1 MNTSIGKLSGSFRV
15 LALGGA
21 LLLVIAG
28 APLVPTS
35 PRAVAQDLGGATRPP
50 PDLKVLLLWAAD
62 TSSGSPVRY
71 NIFRKP
77 AASTAYPVTPLNS
90 APISP
95 VSDTMQFKAI
105 IPRGSDDWNFI
116 SYALADSVGGRNPV
130 QPLLNVFAITS
141 FPQGSRNWQ
150 RVQMLV
156 AVKPSVAQVMGQAYT
171 DLSVVNGTAY
181 KYKIFR
187 VNSGGT
193 QLPSTGANEITIT
206 AGVPGAIPVPAG
218 VRIVVGD
225 ARLQILWT
233 KPSAHYSGFNVYR
246 SPTSIGPFRPVN
258 DVSYS
263 ADLSRDI
270 DSVALSPVANGFTD
284 YEHWDTAGNPLPR
297 TAPGNPIP
305 FTGPANLVTYWYKV
319 AHTDILGNAGPLS
332 GVVSGSPV
340 DKTPPATPQDIFVEA
355 VESNSSFRVRW
366 SKARLDIDGHR
377 ENVVSYNIYRY
388 ARPDNPS
395 LGAAAV
401 LPRIHQPGPLDSTR
415 VLVKDDSTLG
425 LRSACTDSTLYFRVE
440 AVDSSGNVSRRSIAV
455 GAALKDTTRP
465 AVVKGTAAEGYDDY
479 IRVKW
484 TLNTDCGVD
493 AYLIYRSL
501 CDRGKWYPC
510 PAKFSNGRIYDATG
524 APASNNGKRGDCG
537 GPFALVG
544 VVPASLAKALGGGSA
559 YFDDHS
565 VPPGSPLC
573 YAYLVKA
580 QDHSQN
586 ISGTLPVPTVP
597 PEIIVC
603 QRLRDRTP
611 PEPAIIAGLF
621 ARDSAI
627 QVDYIGP
634 PVQDIAAYHIY
645 RSDTDQFG
653 TYVWVGGMTV
663 VPPPGTGVPLSA
675 PYPAPPHVN
684 CDSIPLVSNPYMSA
698 GTFFDRHVD
707 RKHIY
712 WYKVL
717 GVDRAGNQ
725 SLPDSALA
733 ISTFTFASGR
743 EIPPQIVSVTA
754 TDNPC
759 ALTLNWTPAF
769 DTTLVKGFLVFRS
782 TNPAGQ
788 YYQLEGLQ
796 KSNTFADP
804 SVVRNTAY
812 FYRVVALRHDGMLTA
827 MSDPKSGVHP

>member
-1 MNTSIGKLSGSFRV
+1 MNIRVRKPRAGFRAGRIRKV
-15 LALGGA
+15 T
-21 LLLVIAG
+21 LLILISASL
-28 APLVPTS
+28 PLLPVS
-35 PRAVAQDLGGATRPP
+35 PRLFAQDLGAATRPM
-50 PDLKVLLLWAAD
+50 PDLRVLLMWGAD
-62 TSSGSPVRY
+62 TLSGSPVRY

-77 AASTAYPVTPLNS
+77 AASTAYPVMPLNTT
-90 APISP
+90 PIGP
-95 VSDTMQFKAI
+95 ITDTVQFKAI

-130 QPLLNVFAITS
+130 QPLANVFSITS
-141 FPQGSRNWQ
+141 FTPGSRKWQ

-156 AVKPSVAQVMGQAYT
+156 AVRPTVALVMGQAYT

-187 VNSGGT
+187 VNSGGA
-193 QLPSTGANEITIT
+193 QLPSTGANEVTIT
-206 AGVPGAIPVPAG
+206 AGVPAAIPVPSG

-225 ARLQILWT
+225 AKLQVLWS
-233 KPSAHYSGFNVYR
+233 KPLPQFSGFNVYR
-246 SPTSIGPFRPVN
+246 SGNPIGPYRLVN
-258 DVSYS
+258 DVDYS
-263 ADLSRDI
+263 ADVSRDI
-270 DSVALSPVANGFTD
+270 DSVAVSPAANGFTD
-284 YEHWDTAGNPLPR
+284 YEHWDTTGNPLPR
-297 TAPGNPIP
+297 TVPGNPLP
-305 FTGPANLVTYWYKV
+305 FTGPANGVTYWYKV
-319 AHTDILGNAGPLS
+319 AHKDILGNIGALS
-332 GVVSGSPV
+332 TQVSGTPV
-340 DKTPPATPQDIFVEA
+340 DRTPPATPQDIFVEA

-366 SKARLDIDGHR
+366 TKVRLDIDGHR
-377 ENVVSYNIYRY
+377 ENVVSYNVYRY
-388 ARPDNPS
+388 ARPDNPA
-395 LGAAAV
+395 LGAVAV
-401 LPRIHQPGPLDSTR
+401 PPAILQPGPPDSSR
-415 VLVKDDSTLG
+415 ILVKDDSSGG
-425 LRSACTDSTLYFRVE
+425 LRSACLDSTLYFRVE
-440 AVDSSGNVSRRSIAV
+440 AVDASGNISRRSIAV

-465 AVVKGTAAEGYDDY
+465 AVVKGTKAEGYDDY

-484 TLNTDCGVD
+484 DLNTDCGID

-510 PAKFSNGRIYDATG
+510 SPKFTSARGQTQPSAAD
-524 APASNNGKRGDCG
+524 GKRKGDCG
-537 GPFALVG
+537 GPFVLVG
-544 VVPASLAKALGGGSA
+544 VLPQSLAKALGGGTA

-565 VPPGSPLC
+565 VPAGSPLC

-586 ISGTLPVPTVP
+586 ISGSLPVPAVP

-645 RSDTDQFG
+645 RSDSSQFG
-653 TYVWVGGMTV
+653 IYRWVGGMTV
-663 VPPPGTGVPLSA
+663 VPPPGTGVPLAA
-675 PYPAPPHVN
+675 PYTPPSQVA

-717 GVDRAGNQ
+717 GIDRAGNQ

-743 EIPPQIVSVTA
+743 ETAPQIVSVTA

-759 ALTLNWTPAF
+759 ALTLNWTPAY
-769 DTTLVKGFLVFRS
+769 DTALVRGFLVFRS
-782 TNPAGQ
+782 TSPVGQ
-788 YYQLEGLQ
+788 YFQLEGLQ
-796 KSNTFADP
+796 KSNVFSDP
-804 SVVRNTAY
+804 SVARNSTY
-812 FYRVVALRHDGMLTA
+812 FYRVVALRRDGMLTA

>member
-1 MNTSIGKLSGSFRV
+1 MTTGIPSRYSRALRSG
-15 LALGGA
+15 LLLLLCGA
-21 LLLVIAG
+21 LCLPVF
-28 APLVPTS
+28 P
-35 PRAVAQDLGGATRPP
+35 PRLAAQDLGAATRPA
-50 PDLKVLLLWAAD
+50 PDLKVLLMWGAD
-62 TSSGSPVRY
+62 TASGSPVTY
-71 NIFRKP
+71 SIYRKP
-77 AASTAYPVTPLNS
+77 AAATAYPVMPLNTS
-90 APISP
+90 PIAPIT
-95 VSDTMQFKAI
+95 DTVQFKAI
-105 IPRGSDDWNFI
+105 IPRGSADWNFI
-116 SYALADSVGGRNPV
+116 SYALADSVGGRNPI
-130 QPLLNVFAITS
+130 QPLANVFAITS
-141 FPQGSRNWQ
+141 FPRGSRAWL

-156 AVKPSVAQVMGQAYT
+156 AVRPSVALVMGQAFN
-171 DLSVVNGTAY
+171 DLSVVSGTSY
-181 KYKIFR
+181 KYRILR
-187 VNSGGT
+187 SAGTT
-193 QLPSTGANEITIT
+193 QLPPLGANEVTVT
-206 AGVPGAIPVPAG
+206 AGIPAAIPVPTG

-225 ARLQILWT
+225 AKLQLLWA
-233 KPSAHYSGFNVYR
+233 KPPSQFSGFNVYR
-246 SPTSIGPFRPVN
+246 SPTPVGPYALVS
-258 DVSYS
+258 DVDYS
-263 ADLSRDI
+263 ADVSRDI
-270 DSVALSPVANGFTD
+270 DSAAVTPAANGFTD
-284 YEHWDTAGNPLPR
+284 YEHWDTTGNPLPR
-297 TAPGNPIP
+297 TVPGNPFP
-305 FTGPANLVTYWYKV
+305 FTGPANGVTYFYKV
-319 AHTDILGNAGPLS
+319 AHKDILGNVGSLS
-332 GVVSGSPV
+332 ALVSGTPV
-340 DKTPPATPQDIFVEA
+340 DRTPPASPGDMVVDAI
-355 VESNSSFRVRW
+355 ESNSSFRIRW
-366 SKARLDIDGHR
+366 TKVRLDIDGHR
-377 ENVVSYNIYRY
+377 EHVVSYNVYRY
-388 ARPDNPS
+388 ARADNPAV
-395 LGAAAV
+395 GAV
-401 LPRIHQPGPLDSTR
+401 LLAGAIPQPGPLDSTR
-415 VLVKDDSTLG
+415 ILFKDDSTSA

-440 AVDSSGNVSRRSIAV
+440 AVDAAGNISRRSIAV

-510 PAKFSNGRIYDATG
+510 LPAAGKGNVAGLA
-524 APASNNGKRGDCG
+524 APYNDKKRGDCG

-544 VVPASLAKALGGGSA
+544 VVPQSLAKALGGGTA
-559 YFDDHS
+559 YFDDHT

-645 RSDTDQFG
+645 RCDTAQFG
-653 TYVWVGGMTV
+653 TYSWVGGMTV
-663 VPPPGTGVPLSA
+663 VPPPGVGMPLAA
-675 PYPAPPHVN
+675 PYAAPPHVA

-733 ISTFTFASGR
+733 VSTFTFASRR
-743 EIPPQIVSVTA
+743 ETPPEIVAVTA

-759 ALTLNWTPAF
+759 ALTLTWSPAY
-769 DTTLVKGFLVFRS
+769 DTTSVRGFLVFRS
-782 TNPAGQ
+782 TSPLGEYFQ
-788 YYQLEGLQ
+788 VEGLQ
-796 KSNTFADP
+796 KSNSFADP
-804 SVVRNTAY
+804 SVARNTTY
-812 FYRVVALRHDGMLTA
+812 FYRVVAYRRDGMLTA
-827 MSDPKSGVHP
+827 MSAPKSGAHP

>member
-1 MNTSIGKLSGSFRV
+1 MNTR
-15 LALGGA
+15 
-21 LLLVIAG
+21 AG
-28 APLVPTS
+28 RTPGVS
-35 PRAVAQDLGGATRPP
+35 RAVVLRVSLLIVISAALPLMTAYPPLLSQDLGAATRPL
-50 PDLKVLLLWAAD
+50 PDLRVLLMWSAD
-62 TSSGSPVRY
+62 TLNGSPVRY
-71 NIFRKP
+71 NIYRKP
-77 AASTAYPVTPLNS
+77 ASSTAYPGTPLTTS
-90 APISP
+90 PIGP
-95 VSDTMQFKAI
+95 ITDTVQFKTI
-105 IPRGSDDWNFI
+105 IPRGSDEWNFI
-116 SYALADSVGGRNPV
+116 SYALADSMGGRNPV
-130 QPLLNVFAITS
+130 QPLTNVFAITTY
-141 FPQGSRNWQ
+141 PRGSRNWL

-156 AVKPSVAQVMGQAYT
+156 AVRPSVALVMGQAYT
-171 DLSVVNGTAY
+171 DMSVVNGTAY
-181 KYKIFR
+181 KYKVLR

-193 QLPSTGANEITIT
+193 QLPPTGANEVTIT
-206 AGVPGAIPVPAG
+206 AGVPAPIPVPSS

-225 ARLQILWT
+225 AKLQILWS
-233 KPSAHYSGFNVYR
+233 KPLPQFSGFNVYR
-246 SPTSIGPFRPVN
+246 SSNPIGPYRLVN
-258 DVSYS
+258 DVEYS
-263 ADLSRDI
+263 ADVSRDI
-270 DSVALSPVANGFTD
+270 DSVAVSPAANGFTD
-284 YEHWDTAGNPLPR
+284 YERWDTSGNPLPR
-297 TAPGNPIP
+297 TVPGNPLP
-305 FTGPANLVTYWYKV
+305 FTGPANGVPYWYKV
-319 AHTDILGNAGPLS
+319 AHKDILGNVGTLS
-332 GVVSGSPV
+332 TQVSGTPV

-355 VESNSSFRVRW
+355 IESNSSFRIRW
-366 SKARLDIDGHR
+366 SKVRLDIDGHR
-377 ENVVSYNIYRY
+377 ENVVSYTVYRY
-388 ARPDNPS
+388 ARADNPS

-401 LPRIHQPGPLDSTR
+401 PPAIPQPGPLDSTQI
-415 VLVKDDSTLG
+415 LAKDDSTLG

-440 AVDSSGNVSRRSIAV
+440 AVDAWGNISRRSIAV

-510 PAKFSNGRIYDATG
+510 LPAVGKGRLMDQPA
-524 APASNNGKRGDCG
+524 AASNDKKRGDCG
-537 GPFALVG
+537 GSFALVG
-544 VVPASLAKALGGGSA
+544 VVPQSLAKALGGGTA

-565 VPPGSPLC
+565 VPAGSPLC

-586 ISGTLPVPTVP
+586 ISGTLPIPAVP

-645 RSDTDQFG
+645 RSDSSQFG
-653 TYVWVGGMTV
+653 TYAWVGGMTV
-663 VPPPGTGVPLSA
+663 VPPPGVGMPLAA
-675 PYPAPPHVN
+675 PYIAPSHVA

-743 EIPPQIVSVTA
+743 ETPPQIVSVIA

-759 ALTLNWTPAF
+759 ALTLNWTPVY
-769 DTTLVKGFLVFRS
+769 DTTRVRGFLVFRS
-782 TNPAGQ
+782 TSPAGQ
-788 YYQLEGLQ
+788 YFQLEGLQ
-796 KSNTFADP
+796 KSNAFADP
-804 SVVRNTAY
+804 SVARSTTY
-812 FYRVVALRHDGMLTA
+812 FYRVVALRRDGMLTA
-827 MSDPKSGVHP
+827 MSDPKSGLHP